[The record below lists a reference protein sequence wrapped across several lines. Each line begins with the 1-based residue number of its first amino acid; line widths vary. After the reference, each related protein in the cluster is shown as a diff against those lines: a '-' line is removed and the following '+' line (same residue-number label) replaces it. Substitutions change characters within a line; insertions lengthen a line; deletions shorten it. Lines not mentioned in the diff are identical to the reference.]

1 LPKTELNCEL
11 DRPRNK
17 RSWEVKAKPGELET
31 TEGLG
36 TSPTGSAQLEE
47 DDGDDEAVRDI

>member
-17 RSWEVKAKPGELET
+17 RSWEVKEKPGELET